1 MSDIRKLPKQ
11 LINQIAA
18 GEVIERP
25 ASVVKELVENALDA
39 DASRIRVELE
49 DGGKKRIQVTDDGAG
64 IARDDLPLALTS
76 HATSKITEP
85 EQLRSI
91 DTLGFRGEALASIAS
106 IADVTITS
114 RPADR
119 EEGHRIHARGGD
131 LDEADDASSPEGT
144 RVDVKNLFFC
154 TPARRKFLKNVGT
167 ELAHCTDTLTEF
179 ALAYPEVRFELEHD
193 EKRIFTFPPTNTT
206 LDRIRRLYS
215 TDLAEQLI
223 PLDETLDAGTASG
236 YLSPPSLYR
245 TNAKRIYFY
254 LNGRSIESRDLYHAV
269 MDAYEGLIPSKK
281 KPVVFLF
288 LDLDPG
294 EVDVNVHPT
303 KREVR
308 FHRRFK
314 LKDTLKERIR
324 ETVLEQT
331 DAASAAGGLRET
343 GVAPPSDD
351 PSDDQK
357 DDDVRRAIE
366 DFFAERT
373 EEKNGGDTGGIDAFR
388 DDRSESTVSFH
399 SSRKG
404 FLQIHDMFVLE
415 EVEDGVLVI
424 DQHALHERVLY
435 HDMHKR
441 MKDQNIPRQRLLSP
455 AVLEVSSVQKE
466 EIMDMKPALKQIG
479 LEVDDFGRGA
489 VAVRSVPAPL
499 SDRDPSQILSSTIED
514 VEEGVGAEGSH
525 NQVDRLLRLL
535 ACHSAVKAG
544 DPLEEE
550 EIEEL
555 LRQRDQISS
564 SHSCVHGRPTSLK
577 LSVDELERRFERT

>member
-1 MSDIRKLPKQ
+1 MSRIQKLPKQ

-39 DASRIRVELE
+39 EASKISVRLE
-49 DGGKKRIQVTDDGAG
+49 EGGKKRIQVTDDGNG
-64 IARDDLPLALTS
+64 IDKEDLPLALKS
-76 HATSKITEP
+76 HATSKIKEP
-85 EQLRSI
+85 EHLRSI
-91 DTLGFRGEALASIAS
+91 STLGFRGEALASIAS
-106 IADVTITS
+106 ISEMTITS
-114 RPADR
+114 RPHNQ
-119 EEGHRIHARGGD
+119 ESGHRIEARGGD
-131 LDEADDASSPEGT
+131 VEDVEEASSPAGT
-144 RVDVKNLFFC
+144 RVDVRNLFFC

-167 ELAHCTDTLTEF
+167 ELARCTEF
-179 ALAYPEVRFELEHD
+179 AIAYPQVRFELNHEG
-193 EKRIFTFPPTNTT
+193 ERVFTFPPADET

-215 TDLAEQLI
+215 TDLANQLI
-223 PLDETLDAGTASG
+223 SFSEELEMGRAHG

-245 TNAKRIYFY
+245 PNAKRIYFY

-269 MDAYEGLIPSKK
+269 MDAYEGLIPSGK

-288 LDLDPG
+288 LDLDPE
-294 EVDVNVHPT
+294 EVDVNVHPS

-314 LKDTLKERIR
+314 LKDALKEHIR
-324 ETVLEQT
+324 GNVVE
-331 DAASAAGGLRET
+331 DAGTGSAAGGLKET
-343 GVAPPSDD
+343 NLQPGSDD
-351 PSDDQK
+351 TSNK
-357 DDDVRRAIE
+357 EDDVRRAIE
-366 DFFAERT
+366 NFFSERSPDT
-373 EEKNGGDTGGIDAFR
+373 DEQREKFDAFR
-388 DDRSESTVSFH
+388 TDPDRKHSSFH
-399 SSRKG
+399 TSNHG

-435 HDMHKR
+435 QDMHERVKN
-441 MKDQNIPRQRLLSP
+441 QNIPHQRLLSP
-455 AVLEVSSVQKE
+455 AVVEVSNLQKE
-466 EIMDMKPALKQIG
+466 KLMNLEPALKQLG
-479 LEVDDFGRGA
+479 LDVDDFGRGA

-499 SDRDPSQILSSTIED
+499 SDRDPAQILSSTIED
-514 VEEGVGAEGSH
+514 VEEGVAESGSH

-555 LRQRDQISS
+555 LRRRDQVDTA
-564 SHSCVHGRPTSLK
+564 HSCVHGRPTSLK
-577 LSVDELERRFERT
+577 LTVEELEKRFQRK